1 MSKSSKTCS
10 MADALRK
17 ALRKRVRFSKDV
29 CEMLFQREPQ
39 YDRLPRQG
47 VRYALG
53 MSRTH
58 FKKRKRPLCT
68 AEKASGTKVP
78 WLTFQQRK
86 ETLQPFLENLDSPQT
101 LENWKRYRNL
111 KAVKVSRMHMG
122 CSCVGK
128 CQPGTC
134 ECLQNGIPCHHIKKG
149 SIKGGGCRCSK
160 GKCANKNPRYVG
172 QKKMLKAHYKDVF
185 SRLHNVD
192 GDYFPEEDE
201 EI

>member
-1 MSKSSKTCS
+1 MFKSSKTCS
-10 MADALRK
+10 MADALRI
-17 ALRKRVRFSKDV
+17 ALRKRVRFSKHV

-47 VRYALG
+47 VRYPLG

-58 FKKRKRPLCT
+58 FKKRKRPLFT

-101 LENWKRYRNL
+101 LENWKRYRKL

-134 ECLQNGIPCHHIKKG
+134 ECLQNGIPCRHIKKG
-149 SIKGGGCRCSK
+149 SSKGGGCRCSK

>member
-10 MADALRK
+10 MADALRR
-17 ALRKRVRFSKDV
+17 ALRKRVRFSKHV

-39 YDRLPRQG
+39 YDRHEQNTL
-47 VRYALG
+47 
-53 MSRTH
+53 
-58 FKKRKRPLCT
+58 KKRKRPLCT

-101 LENWKRYRNL
+101 LENWKRYRKL

-149 SIKGGGCRCSK
+149 SSKGGGCRCSK

-172 QKKMLKAHYKDVF
+172 RKKMLKAHYKDVF
-185 SRLHNVD
+185 SCLHNVD